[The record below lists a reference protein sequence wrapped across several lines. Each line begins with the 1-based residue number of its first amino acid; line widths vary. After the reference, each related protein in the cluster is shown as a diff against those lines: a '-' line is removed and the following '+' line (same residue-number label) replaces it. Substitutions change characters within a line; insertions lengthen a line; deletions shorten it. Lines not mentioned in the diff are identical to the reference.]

1 MKLATRKNG
10 RRDGEL
16 LLVSRDLSHAVI
28 VADIVPTLQAAL
40 EDWDAVAP
48 ALSERYDRL
57 NANRAE
63 QAFAFDTA
71 TLAAPL
77 PRAYQWADGS
87 AYLVHSEL
95 VRAAR
100 GAVVD
105 EELWCD
111 PLMYQGGSD
120 NFLGPREDVAL
131 ESENWGID
139 LEGEIAVIT
148 DDVPMGARPEQTG
161 RHIRLLMLVNDV
173 SLRGLVPAEL
183 KKGFGFFQS
192 KPSTAFSPVAV
203 TPDELGDA
211 WDGARLHLPL
221 TVHVNDAV
229 LGTPHAGTD
238 MVFDF
243 PRLISHAAK
252 SRVLGAGTVI
262 GSGTV
267 SNADRSLGS
276 ACIAERRAL
285 ETVRNGAPTTP
296 FLNFGDRMRIEMFD
310 KDGRSI
316 FGAIDQR
323 IVRHV
328 PVIP

>member
-10 RRDGEL
+10 ARDGEL
-16 LLVSRDLSHAVI
+16 LLISRDLSQAVSA
-28 VADIVPTLQAAL
+28 ADIAPTLQAAL
-40 EDWDAVAP
+40 DNWDVLAP
-48 ALSERYDRL
+48 ELSQRYALL
-57 NANRAE
+57 NAGRIE
-63 QAFAFDTA
+63 QAFALDTA

-100 GAVVD
+100 GAMLD
-105 EELWCD
+105 AELWED

-120 NFLGPREDVAL
+120 NFLGPRDDVAL

-148 DDVPMGARPEQTG
+148 GDVPMGSRPEQTG

-173 SLRGLVPAEL
+173 SLRALVPAEL

-192 KPSTAFSPVAV
+192 KPATAFSPVAV

-221 TVHVNDAV
+221 TVHVNHSL
-229 LGTPHAGTD
+229 LGSPHAGTD

-243 PRLISHAAK
+243 PHLVAHAAK

-267 SNADRSLGS
+267 SNADRSVGS

-285 ETVRNGAPTTP
+285 ETVRGGAPVTP
-296 FLNFGDRMRIEMFD
+296 FLSFGDRMRIEMFD
-310 KDGRSI
+310 SAGRSI
-316 FGAIDQR
+316 FGAIDQQV
-323 IVRHV
+323 VRHQ
-328 PVIP
+328 PSAS

>member
-10 RRDGEL
+10 TRDGEL
-16 LLVSRDLSHAVI
+16 LLVSRDLGYGVSA
-28 VADIVPTLQAAL
+28 ADLAPSLQAAL
-40 EDWDAVAP
+40 DYWDAVAP
-48 ALSERYDRL
+48 ALSERYDEL
-57 NANRAE
+57 NAGRALH
-63 QAFAFDTA
+63 AFALDSA
-71 TLAAPL
+71 ALAAPL

-100 GAVVD
+100 GATLD
-105 EELWCD
+105 EELWRD

-120 NFLGPREDVAL
+120 TFLGPRDDVAL
-131 ESENWGID
+131 EAESWGID

-148 DDVPMGARPEQTG
+148 GDVPMGSCPEQAG

-173 SLRGLVPAEL
+173 SLRALVPAEI

-203 TPDELGDA
+203 TPDELGNA

-221 TVHVNDAV
+221 TVSVNDAV

-243 PRLISHAAK
+243 PHLVAHAAK
-252 SRVLGAGTVI
+252 SRALGAGTVI

-267 SNADRSLGS
+267 SNADRSVGS
-276 ACIAERRAL
+276 ACLAERRAL
-285 ETVRNGAPTTP
+285 ETVREGAPITP
-296 FLNFGDRMRIEMFD
+296 FLRFGDRMRVEMFD
-310 KDGRSI
+310 AAGQSV

-323 IVRHV
+323 VVRY
-328 PVIP
+328 IPPAS